1 MIVVRIKL
9 IFLMDSIAKE
19 NKDFVKIV
27 IRIIKIRKLKKFL
40 NLSLF
45 ISNSSVVVVDKENY
59 IIH

>member
-9 IFLMDSIAKE
+9 IFLLDNIGKE

-27 IRIIKIRKLKKFL
+27 IRILGIRKLKNFL
-40 NLSLF
+40 KLSLF

-59 IIH
+59 FIH